1 MKKLFLLIFIFLNT
15 NNIFADDNF
24 LSIVEGNENAKV
36 KLIVYE
42 SLTCSHCAN
51 FHKDVYPELKKE
63 FIDEGKIISSLETF
77 H

>member
-51 FHKDVYPELKKE
+51 FHTDVYPLLKKL
-63 FIDEGKIISSLETF
+63 FGPRGPN
-77 H
+77 

>member
-1 MKKLFLLIFIFLNT
+1 MKKLFLIIFIFLNT

-51 FHKDVYPELKKE
+51 FHL
-63 FIDEGKIISSLETF
+63 SLI
-77 H
+77 HI